1 MVREVKISLLVV
13 DDDPLVLE
21 ALGRYFASAED
32 MEVRATAENGKV
44 ALALLQEQDF
54 DVIVADIHMPEMD
67 GTTLL
72 REVNKLEDPPV
83 FVAMTAMDN
92 DETLKE
98 VMSNKAA
105 AYILKSSKP
114 VYILDTVREAVRGG
128 TVVTPQSLT
137 RLFEQLPDW
146 NAEGAGANPAAANAK
161 IKDNHHISPA
171 LEQVLDLVCQGKSNE
186 EIAKST
192 HYAPGTVKKYV
203 STLLSEFHAKSRLE
217 LAVKALKAGYGS

>member
-1 MVREVKISLLVV
+1 MPRTMVPEIEVKTSLLVV

-72 REVNKLEDPPV
+72 REVNKLEEPPV

-98 VMSNKAA
+98 VMSNKA
-105 AYILKSSKP
+105 
-114 VYILDTVREAVRGG
+114 VREAVRGG

-146 NAEGAGANPAAANAK
+146 NAEGTSADAAAATAK

-171 LEQVLDLVCQGKSNE
+171 LKQVLDLVCQGKSNE

>member
-1 MVREVKISLLVV
+1 M
-13 DDDPLVLE
+13 
-21 ALGRYFASAED
+21 
-32 MEVRATAENGKV
+32 
-44 ALALLQEQDF
+44 
-54 DVIVADIHMPEMD
+54 
-67 GTTLL
+67 
-72 REVNKLEDPPV
+72 
-83 FVAMTAMDN
+83 
-92 DETLKE
+92 
-98 VMSNKAA
+98 
-105 AYILKSSKP
+105 
-114 VYILDTVREAVRGG
+114 REAVRGG

-146 NAEGAGANPAAANAK
+146 NAEGPSADAAAATAK

>member
-1 MVREVKISLLVV
+1 
-13 DDDPLVLE
+13 
-21 ALGRYFASAED
+21 
-32 MEVRATAENGKV
+32 
-44 ALALLQEQDF
+44 
-54 DVIVADIHMPEMD
+54 MD
-67 GTTLL
+67 
-72 REVNKLEDPPV
+72 NPPV

-137 RLFEQLPDW
+137 RLFEQLPGW
-146 NAEGAGANPAAANAK
+146 NAEKSNSNGANDTAK
-161 IKDNHHISPA
+161 LKDNHHISPA

>member
-1 MVREVKISLLVV
+1 MVPEIKISLLVV

-21 ALGRYFASAED
+21 ALGRYFVSAED

-44 ALALLQEQDF
+44 ALELLQKQDF

-105 AYILKSSKP
+105 AYILKLQAGLHFGYRARGRARRHGSHP
-114 VYILDTVREAVRGG
+114 AVAY
-128 TVVTPQSLT
+128 PL
-137 RLFEQLPDW
+137 
-146 NAEGAGANPAAANAK
+146 
-161 IKDNHHISPA
+161 I
-171 LEQVLDLVCQGKSNE
+171 
-186 EIAKST
+186 
-192 HYAPGTVKKYV
+192 
-203 STLLSEFHAKSRLE
+203 
-217 LAVKALKAGYGS
+217 

>member
-44 ALALLQEQDF
+44 ALKLLQEQEF
-54 DVIVADIHMPEMD
+54 DVLVADIHMPEMD
-67 GTTLL
+67 GTTL
-72 REVNKLEDPPV
+72 
-83 FVAMTAMDN
+83 
-92 DETLKE
+92 
-98 VMSNKAA
+98 
-105 AYILKSSKP
+105 
-114 VYILDTVREAVRGG
+114 VREAVRGG

-137 RLFEQLPDW
+137 RLFEQLPGW
-146 NAEGAGANPAAANAK
+146 NAEKSNSNGANDTAK
-161 IKDNHHISPA
+161 LKDNHHISPA

>member
-44 ALALLQEQDF
+44 ALKILQEQEF

-72 REVNKLEDPPV
+72 REVNKMDNPPV

-137 RLFEQLPDW
+137 RLLEQLPGW
-146 NAEGAGANPAAANAK
+146 NAEQSSTNGTSDAAK
-161 IKDNHHISPA
+161 LKDNHHISPA